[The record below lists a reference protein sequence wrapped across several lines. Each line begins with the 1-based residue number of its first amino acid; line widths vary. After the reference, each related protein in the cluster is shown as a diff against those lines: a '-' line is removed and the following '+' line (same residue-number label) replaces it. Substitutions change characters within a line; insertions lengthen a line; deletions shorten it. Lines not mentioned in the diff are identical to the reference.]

1 MKHYGEYKNLFS
13 KLYEE
18 SQIQLDAKMSEH
30 IYFKVGGPVGHTFNS
45 KQYTTGKRNYYYL

>member
-30 IYFKVGGPVGHTFNS
+30 IYFKVGGPVDILLTPNS
-45 KQYTTGKRNYYYL
+45 IQQVKRNYYYL